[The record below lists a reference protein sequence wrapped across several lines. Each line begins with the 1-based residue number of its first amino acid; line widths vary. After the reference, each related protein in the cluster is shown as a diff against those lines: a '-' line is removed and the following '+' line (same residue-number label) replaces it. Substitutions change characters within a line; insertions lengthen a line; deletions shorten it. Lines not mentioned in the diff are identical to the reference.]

1 MAGYAFVR
9 CGLVKRRVSSRMAS
23 RTIGFEVSSLG
34 APYRWHMIVLIVSLQ
49 RLVAGRMAIHAARM
63 SDYLGDLREERAR
76 TIRGICYR
84 LKLSGGF
91 QRLVRRKCFRISR
104 GMSARYDRQRERG
117 IYQQ

>member
-1 MAGYAFVR
+1 
-9 CGLVKRRVSSRMAS
+9 MAS
-23 RTIGFEVSSLG
+23 RTIGFEVSSFG

-49 RLVAGRMAIHAARM
+49 RLIAGRMAVHAARM
-63 SDYLGDLREERAR
+63 SNYFGDLQEDRAR

-91 QRLVRRKCFRISR
+91 QWFRISR
-104 GMSARYDRQRERG
+104 GINARDNRQRERG

>member
-9 CGLVKRRVSSRMAS
+9 CGLVQRRVFPRMAS

-49 RLVAGRMAIHAARM
+49 RLVTGRMAVHAARM
-63 SDYLGDLREERAR
+63 SNHLGDLEEDRAR

-91 QRLVRRKCFRISR
+91 QCLVRRKGFRISR

-117 IYQQ
+117 IHQ